1 MTSQSMRG
9 FNADDARSLA
19 GNAGRHVA
27 EFVVADV
34 LRQAEAAAR
43 DSRHCLQSHIDAGQL
58 SDEECEAVA
67 NTLNRIQNAI
77 DIWIT
82 GEKRKKDK
90 VMRLRKL

>member
-9 FNADDARSLA
+9 FDADDARSLA

-58 SDEECEAVA
+58 SDEECERIARAIEARGFDVALTREGDRAVFA
-67 NTLNRIQNAI
+67 
-77 DIWIT
+77 
-82 GEKRKKDK
+82 
-90 VMRLRKL
+90 LRW